1 MKGAKPRSEHRS
13 PLFAAK
19 RRKSSLGGFALREIP
34 KLSPSFS
41 LRIRG
46 GFDTLVRGN
55 RLILARF
62 RANNARIAA
71 LLPPR
76 QFTDDRFVVLS
87 HEGICPRQRLPMPP
101 IFSIPRR
108 LAWSN
113 VHGMKHM
120 VDAMVWK
127 TAEVARC

>member
-1 MKGAKPRSEHRS
+1 MSSAKPRSEYCRR
-13 PLFAAK
+13 LFADK
-19 RRKSSLGGFALREIP
+19 RGHGRPGRFALAEIP
-34 KLSPSFS
+34 ELYPSFS

-101 IFSIPRR
+101 IFSISRR